1 MMGFERY
8 AVGLILFLYSEGS
21 GHSFGIPCDCPYG
34 SIYKI
39 SPGGLGGI
47 DPGFPRSCIAEG
59 AYLCTV
65 H

>member
-8 AVGLILFLYSEGS
+8 AGGLILFLGS
-21 GHSFGIPCDCPYG
+21 GWRGHILGIPCDCLYG

-39 SPGGLGGI
+39 FPGGLGGI